1 MFSQMPPPPSKTQ
14 RGFTLIELLVAG
26 VLSVIV
32 ILVTWSGLIS
42 AMTMSQAAESR
53 SARQS
58 ELNRALDFM
67 TNEIRM
73 ARSINATSA
82 PSANSGAP
90 GGASPSPSNAKNAPN
105 ESASLTTTST
115 TVSLTDVVTSAGV
128 NLSSL
133 GSYGTLGL
141 YLERATRSVPAICPT
156 GGPNAGAPPPTPSDF
171 DPIVYDIRP
180 STIGWLQPRMLTRY
194 GRVPDADGT
203 INPCKSPVSSDPMV
217 DALSTNMQNMPTC
230 SGMLSGDGGF
240 YSCVEG
246 RQTNLFFQSDVSN
259 IEVRKVSST
268 VASRVHN
275 IQPSGISSSG
285 CVGEANLRS
294 QSGTSPSTI
303 LFVNEKTVPVK
314 VYWLNYSG
322 AREYFFDLAPNESLT
337 QPTFITH
344 PWVVTDSN
352 DVCLDIFVS
361 NAQTSSA
368 ILQ

>member
-1 MFSQMPPPPSKTQ
+1 MFSQLQQQQGKTQ

-26 VLSVIV
+26 VLSVVV

-53 SARQS
+53 SARQN

-90 GGASPSPSNAKNAPN
+90 SGASPSPSNAKSALNS
-105 ESASLTTTST
+105 SASLITTSS
-115 TVSLTDVVTSAGV
+115 TVSLADVVTSAGV

-141 YLERATRSVPAICPT
+141 YLERPTRAVPAICPA
-156 GGPNAGAPPPTPSDF
+156 GGPNAGAPPPTPADF

-180 STIGWLQPRMLTRY
+180 STSGWLQPRMLARY

-203 INPCKSPVSSDPMV
+203 INPCKNPVSSDPMI
-217 DALSTNMQNMPTC
+217 DALSTNMQTMPTC
-230 SGMLSGDGGF
+230 SGWLLGDGGF

-246 RQTNLFFQSDVSN
+246 SQANLFFQSDVSN
-259 IEVRKVSST
+259 IEVRKVNST
-268 VASRVHN
+268 VASRVHS
-275 IQPSGISSSG
+275 IQPPSVASSG

-294 QSGTSPSTI
+294 QSGTAPSTI
-303 LFVNEKTVPVK
+303 VFVNQKAVPIK
-314 VYWLNYSG
+314 VYWLDYSG
-322 AREYFFDLAPNESLT
+322 ARVYFFDLAPNESLT
-337 QPTFITH
+337 QSTFINH

-352 DVCLDIFVS
+352 NVCLGVFVS